1 MRVRPFMEN
10 ESRENGLVVRGNR
23 VHIRSCNREV
33 IVTFVLCNFFL
44 FFFGEH
50 VNIWS
55 LNS

>member
-44 FFFGEH
+44 FFFWRTRKYLVIE
-50 VNIWS
+50 
-55 LNS
+55 